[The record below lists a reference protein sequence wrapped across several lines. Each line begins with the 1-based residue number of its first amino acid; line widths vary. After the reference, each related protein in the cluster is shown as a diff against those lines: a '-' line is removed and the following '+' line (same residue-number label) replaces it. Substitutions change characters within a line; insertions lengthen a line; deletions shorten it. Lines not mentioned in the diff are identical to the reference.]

1 MELSG
6 LHCYIDALAQRQ
18 PDAPAA
24 VDVEGRWSYGQLR
37 RAAGRVAALLA
48 RHGVK
53 AEKSQDPS
61 ETPRPVALALPRGNV
76 WYACCYACWR
86 LGVPVVASDDMP
98 DKAAEA
104 ERLARLWR
112 ELRPQALIGDGAPP
126 SGAVVV
132 FTKEQILQVINGEN
146 GHSDAV
152 SDGPCSPD
160 SVLLYTYTGGTTK
173 HSKCVVVTHAMALW
187 EMKNYHIVLDG
198 KMSSRDRV
206 LQFTSAYW
214 GAAAFGQIDI
224 ALAFGACVVFSQS
237 RTEGLAAVIEEYQI
251 TVLGTVPSLLRAT
264 YPGGPMTKAP
274 SLRLV
279 LTWGEALPVK
289 LSKAWKEVCFMVD
302 LLIASE
308 YWLALYSHCDVFTDP
323 LDGRE
328 KHLMMP
334 LPKLQIHLLSADG
347 DLGDEGEMIL
357 RGDTVSPGYI
367 GVDGRIC
374 NDEGSDFFLKGLR
387 YLRTRDKLRRV
398 EGGCLVYCGRS
409 GSLAK
414 RGGQFVDLEDLAEQ
428 LQGIPG
434 MASCALLQGERL
446 EAFVTLEPE
455 EVLSRL
461 PHPVTSVLNDAQK
474 LLGPSAR
481 LHLRSRLPRHPVTG
495 KVQRNQLEEQVSAS
509 VQREL
514 QHLQLR
520 TRIQGQMLRSYCS
533 WYPAVLLQMTFATL
547 LGHLAGAG
555 ATAWDVLW
563 TWPLRLLL
571 LPYLWAAL
579 AYTPLLP
586 LPTKRRKRAF
596 YEELSISPPEMLILV
611 TGLVPWN
618 WICTLQ
624 VLACALL
631 VFYRREAQRALPFL
645 GFALVTPWAPFLA
658 QLALCAGCVLLDVSL
673 PHDDRSVL
681 PSLPL
686 CFYLVMPKWFSDEV
700 RWYLKHNR
708 LRKLLYFWL
717 LPKPKWDSSWLWED
731 HDRSFT
737 ILNGCGPVRVA
748 KANQGLS
755 LTVEFSEVPVLSPSG
770 PTVRPS
776 PLEQESPLAGLVRRA
791 GGDPSLGQGLRLDS
805 LQGTV
810 LAELIRK
817 ELRRSISVADVLRS
831 RDLPELQEK
840 LSGANCVEMEMQK
853 EDSAVSTS
861 SSSTYR
867 LWMLQFPRHPVDWCL
882 RYETGRHVDVAAMQR
897 AVNRLVARHSAL
909 RTSETPDE
917 PLREIMDKAAAM
929 WQLWRSCCGSSRYWR
944 YVRRPMASALFALWP
959 RTIVHTSKHIEVK
972 VPELEDGRVR
982 RERWDWA
989 SHDQYIGG
997 MLDDLLRP
1005 RRWPFEVAVAPLF
1018 YGQATGRDAIEAAL
1032 AKPPSEVA
1040 WYIYCS
1046 ITHAYSDGLCGQAL
1060 FADLLRF
1067 YEEELHGTVTP
1078 PEPAPEPLALLQR
1091 RLWRSFDRD
1100 AAEQPEPNED
1110 LYHESICDDWGKRRG
1125 MSRRIYF
1132 HENVTRTLRLAASN
1146 VFGCSTDLAWLTAIM
1161 CALFRL
1167 FPEKQRMMLILK
1179 ASCRDG
1185 PGEGQMVAFLSE
1197 ARVFALDTG
1206 DPTSATILEVHQ
1218 QIQRV
1223 RLSRD
1228 WRAPEPFEFG
1238 LCVYVNIVSA
1248 MVNSLPSG
1256 YRHVV
1261 RETSPPSY
1269 WDSVAYSHLNLRID
1283 QLRMDEWDFRI
1294 FHHDSAWGW
1303 DWPTSFAYQLG
1314 EVIRRM
1320 ATDPL
1325 SPLMEV
1331 EELRTIPGATGT
1343 GPGQRTACEDSPA
1356 APRQKRSKEAAAS
1369 GENGPPAKSLR
1380 LSKDFG
1386 HGP

>member
-6 LHCYIDALAQRQ
+6 LHCYIDAVAQHQ

-24 VDVEGRWSYGQLR
+24 VDAITGCWSYGELR

-53 AEKSQDPS
+53 AEQSEDPRA
-61 ETPRPVALALPRGNV
+61 TPRPVALALPRGNV

-86 LGVPVVASDDMP
+86 LGVPVAASDDMP

-112 ELRPQALIGDGAPP
+112 ELRPQALLGA
-126 SGAVVV
+126 GAAEVVA
-132 FTKEQILQVINGEN
+132 FSKEQILQAINCEN
-146 GHSDAV
+146 GHGDTV

-187 EMKNYHIVLDG
+187 EMKNYHIVLGG
-198 KMSSRDRV
+198 KMSSSDRV

-308 YWLALYSHCDVFTDP
+308 YWLALYSHCDVFRDP

-328 KHLMMP
+328 KHLLMP

-367 GVDGRIC
+367 GSDGRIC
-374 NDEGSDFFLKGLR
+374 NDEGSEFFLKGLR

-428 LQGIPG
+428 LQAIPG

-461 PHPVTSVLNDAQK
+461 PHPVNSALNDAQK
-474 LLGPSAR
+474 LLGPTAR

-520 TRIQGQMLRSYCS
+520 TRIQWQMLRSYCS
-533 WYPAVLLQMTFATL
+533 WYPVILLQVTLATL
-547 LGHLAGAG
+547 LGHLARAP
-555 ATAWDVLW
+555 ATWDLLW
-563 TWPLRLLL
+563 TGPLRLLL

-586 LPTKRRKRAF
+586 LPTKRRTRAF
-596 YEELSISPPEMLILV
+596 YEGLSISPPEMLMLV

-631 VFYRREAQRALPFL
+631 VFYRREKAQHALPFL
-645 GFALVTPWAPFLA
+645 GFALVMPWLPFLA
-658 QLALCAGCVLLDVSL
+658 QLALCAGCVLLDVLL
-673 PHDDRSVL
+673 PHDDRYVL

-700 RWYLKHNR
+700 RWYLKRNR

-717 LPKPKWDSSWLWED
+717 LPKPPWDSSWFWED
-731 HDRSFT
+731 RDRSFT
-737 ILNGCGPVRVA
+737 ILNGCGTVRVA
-748 KANQGLS
+748 KANHGLS
-755 LTVEFSEVPVLSPSG
+755 LTVEFAETVPVLSRSGRSG
-770 PTVRPS
+770 PAVRPS
-776 PLEQESPLAGLVRRA
+776 ALEQESPLAGLVRRA
-791 GGDPSLGQGLRLDS
+791 GGDPSGGLRLDS

-810 LAELIRK
+810 LAEMIRK

-831 RDLPELQEK
+831 KDLLELQEK
-840 LSGANCVEMEMQK
+840 LQSCDCAKMEPEK
-853 EDSAVSTS
+853 EDSAVSP
-861 SSSTYR
+861 SSTYR

-882 RYETGRHVDVAAMQR
+882 RYEAGRHLDVPAMQR
-897 AVNRLVARHSAL
+897 AVDRLVARHSAL

-929 WQLWRSCCGSSRYWR
+929 WQLWRSCCGSSCYWR
-944 YVRRPMASALFALWP
+944 YVRGPTASALFALWP
-959 RTIVHTSKHIEVK
+959 RTVVHASGHVEVK

-997 MLDDLLRP
+997 LLDDLLRP

-1018 YGQATGRDAIEAAL
+1018 YGQATGRNAIEAAL

-1067 YEEELHGTVTP
+1067 YEEELHGTLTP
-1078 PEPAPEPLALLQR
+1078 LEPAPEPLALLQR
-1091 RLWRSFDRD
+1091 RLWRSFNRD

-1110 LYHESICDDWGKRRG
+1110 LYHESICDDWGKRSG

-1132 HENVTRTLRLAASN
+1132 HANVTRTLRLAASN
-1146 VFGCSTDLAWLTAIM
+1146 VFGCSTDLAWLTVIM
-1161 CALFRL
+1161 CAMFRL
-1167 FPEKQRMMLILK
+1167 FPQQQRMMLILK

-1206 DPTSATILEVHQ
+1206 DPSSATILEVHQ

-1303 DWPTSFAYQLG
+1303 DWPTSFAYHLG

-1320 ATDPL
+1320 AMDPL

-1331 EELRTIPGATGT
+1331 EAVRTNPGTNGS
-1343 GPGQRTACEDSPA
+1343 GPGQARMACEDSPA
-1356 APRQKRSKEAAAS
+1356 APRQKRSKEDAAS

-1380 LSKDFG
+1380 LSKDPG
-1386 HGP
+1386 HGH